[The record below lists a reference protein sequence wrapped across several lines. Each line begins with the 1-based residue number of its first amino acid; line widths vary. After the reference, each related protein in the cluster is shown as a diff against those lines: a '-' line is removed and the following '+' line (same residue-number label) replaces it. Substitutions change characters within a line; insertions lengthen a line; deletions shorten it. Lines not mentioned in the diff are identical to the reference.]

1 MSVIIAQIFAVILLF
16 FQTQNPPF
24 QLVESFPVETG
35 HDMPDMP
42 EASDVWIEMIRSAER
57 SLDIEQFYISSL
69 DGEALDPVLK
79 EIKNAA
85 KRGVIVRILLDAR
98 MSATY
103 PEPATSLSVTP
114 NIHLRTIDFSTHFGG
129 SQHAKFFIADNRD
142 AFMGSQNYDWRSLKH
157 ISEIGLRI
165 RDQRVVDFYS
175 AVFAMD
181 WSLAGGKKEQ
191 QMFPATKI
199 QSADPLMAMQ
209 SPGDTAWFTPTASPL
224 SYIPDSSRWDEPH
237 IMSTIARA
245 QNELRLQFLSYTPY
259 SRNGDYYPAI
269 DSSIRAAAR
278 RGVQVKLM
286 VADWGKGRRSEK
298 YLKELSALPNIE
310 VRYACVPEW
319 SGGYIS
325 YARVEHCKIITADDQ
340 TFWLGTS
347 NAEKN
352 YFHASRNL
360 GIVISNKKLTRQLNA
375 KFDRSWE
382 SPASE
387 RITVQSSFLPREY
400 GER

>member
-1 MSVIIAQIFAVILLF
+1 MA
-16 FQTQNPPF
+16 
-24 QLVESFPVETG
+24 
-35 HDMPDMP
+35 
-42 EASDVWIEMIRSAER
+42 
-57 SLDIEQFYISSL
+57 
-69 DGEALDPVLK
+69 
-79 EIKNAA
+79 
-85 KRGVIVRILLDAR
+85 
-98 MSATY
+98 
-103 PEPATSLSVTP
+103 
-114 NIHLRTIDFSTHFGG
+114 
-129 SQHAKFFIADNRD
+129 
-142 AFMGSQNYDWRSLKH
+142 
-157 ISEIGLRI
+157 
-165 RDQRVVDFYS
+165 
-175 AVFAMD
+175 
-181 WSLAGGKKEQ
+181 
-191 QMFPATKI
+191 I
-199 QSADPLMAMQ
+199 QST
-209 SPGDTAWFTPTASPL
+209 GDTAWCTPTASPL

-245 QNELRLQFLSYTPY
+245 QNELRLQFLSYTSY

-278 RGVQVKLM
+278 RGVHVKLM

-352 YFHASRNL
+352 YFHGSRNL
-360 GIVISNKKLTRQLNA
+360 GIVISNKKLTRQLNE
-375 KFDRSWE
+375 KFDLSWE

>member
-1 MSVIIAQIFAVILLF
+1 
-16 FQTQNPPF
+16 
-24 QLVESFPVETG
+24 
-35 HDMPDMP
+35 MPDIP
-42 EASDVWIEMIRSAER
+42 EASDVWVEMIRSAER

-69 DGEALDPVLK
+69 DGEALDPVLE

-85 KRGVIVRILLDAR
+85 KRGVIVRILIDAR
-98 MSATY
+98 MSTTY
-103 PEPATSLSVTP
+103 PEPATSLAATP
-114 NIHLRTIDFSTHFGG
+114 NIHLRTIDFTTHFGG
-129 SQHAKFFIADNRD
+129 SQHAKFFIVDHQD
-142 AFMGSQNYDWRSLKH
+142 AFMGSQNFDWRSLKH

-181 WSLAGGKKEQ
+181 WSLAGGKIEQ
-191 QMFPATKI
+191 QMIPATTK
-199 QSADPLMAMQ
+199 QSADPLMAIQ
-209 SPGDTAWFTPTASPL
+209 STGDTAWCTPTASPL
-224 SYIPDSSRWDEPH
+224 AYIPDTSRWDEPH
-237 IMSTIARA
+237 IMSTIARV
-245 QNELRLQFLSYTPY
+245 QNELRLQFLSYTSY

-278 RGVQVKLM
+278 RGVHVKLM

-352 YFHASRNL
+352 YFHGSRNL
-360 GIVISNKKLTRQLNA
+360 GIVISNKKLTRQVNA